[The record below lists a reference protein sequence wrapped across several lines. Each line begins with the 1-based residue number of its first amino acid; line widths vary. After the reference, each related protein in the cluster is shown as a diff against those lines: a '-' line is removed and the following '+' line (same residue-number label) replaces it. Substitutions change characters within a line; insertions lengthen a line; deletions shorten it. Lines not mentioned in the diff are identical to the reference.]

1 MQNYHKS
8 ILQKIV
14 FTNKQHKV
22 KILISLMKTLFKI
35 KFSFRWKNINNL
47 NTEQKGQNKKNLK
60 ERKAKNNFNNY

>member
-22 KILISLMKTLFKI
+22 KILINLMKTLFKI
-35 KFSFRWKNINNL
+35 RFSFRWKSINNL